1 MNEEKTYQIEPISDE
16 ELEQLEKS
24 FRKRKSGFYSE
35 VEKQLEKNG
44 LVKVIVPKRTIAGGL
59 WNYFSKQKGYVVK
72 QIKKSE
78 QEILVIIAK
87 PEKWAETQS
96 KKQVKK

>member
-1 MNEEKTYQIEPISDE
+1 MGEKREYEIEPISDE
-16 ELEQLEKS
+16 ELEELEKS
-24 FRKRKSGFYSE
+24 FRKRKSGFYAE
-35 VEKQLEKNG
+35 IEKQLEKSG
-44 LVKVIVPKRTIAGGL
+44 LVKITVDRRTVAGGI

-87 PEKWAETQS
+87 PEKWAEIQS